1 MDPLS
6 ISASV
11 AGLTASCLQTAKALR
26 DLKDKFDNANLTISA
41 ICTETTLISA
51 SMSQIQSCILK
62 DPDAVSDKLQSHS
75 SLESTLDQAL
85 TGCYVVFD
93 VLESEIVRLTESEVL
108 QTSVDLKFTAKLR
121 YMWSESTM
129 KELLGQ
135 MRGLQTA
142 LSFIMQL
149 LGVYVLRSLQRLTNL
164 SDAYTQRHNYRTQTI
179 DGSEYGHPQ

>member
-11 AGLTASCLQTAKALR
+11 AGLTASCVQTAKTLR

-51 SMSQIQSCILK
+51 SMSHIQSCMLQS
-62 DPDAVSDKLQSHS
+62 PDAVSAKLQSQP

-93 VLESEIVRLTESEVL
+93 NLESEVSKLTESEV
-108 QTSVDLKFTAKLR
+108 QQNAVELKFTSKLR

-129 KELLGQ
+129 KELLAQ

-142 LSFIMQL
+142 LTLVIQL
-149 LGVYVLRSLQRLTNL
+149 LGACVSFSPYMKH
-164 SDAYTQRHNYRTQTI
+164 D
-179 DGSEYGHPQ
+179 